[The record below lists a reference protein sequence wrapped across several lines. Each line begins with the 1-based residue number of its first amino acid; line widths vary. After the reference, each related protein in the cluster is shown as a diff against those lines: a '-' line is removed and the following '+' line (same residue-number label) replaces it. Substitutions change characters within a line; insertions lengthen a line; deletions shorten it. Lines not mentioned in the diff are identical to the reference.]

1 MQVEQPLFVNASDAM
16 KLLGISRSKFYR
28 WRNAGI
34 VKPKDGLCGHPMYPV
49 EQLKK
54 LASAA

>member
-1 MQVEQPLFVNASDAM
+1 MKIKQPLLVNARDAM

-34 VKPKDGLCGHPMYPV
+34 VKPKEGLCGHPMYPV